1 MKIEL
6 KKEKKKAALINFTH
20 RITVV
25 DAGKNIERLECMY
38 LQEYLQKFFDREVDI
53 VSKKTK
59 KEWQIDIDSY
69 KDVSEVNLND
79 YDEVWIY
86 NSPFNLIGGVLHTHS
101 LQLFYQLCDFSGDI
115 FYAMYDPKM
124 PCMNFAEYLKYKL
137 THNNGKIRVGYSI
150 NYKLTEIDL
159 SKIDKFTNDVWP
171 RITIAFNGMN
181 YEKYLSLYNKIHE
194 KQFMDN
200 PEHINKLYDGNWCE
214 IHYGEYLAIN
224 DRQDLKL
231 QNYDYSNKK
240 YDLAYYGNNRHTTR
254 NKIIKN
260 IYDKDYIN
268 ALFIGY
274 NPEFTHAET
283 TVFKYLHQDELFP
296 LICTSYATIICGDKL
311 HNENVLTPRFFEAM
325 LLDTVGLIYN
335 SYDSEHKL
343 ISDKKLADFIYIETA
358 EDVRD
363 RLNQIKNNETFYRE
377 IVEAERK
384 EILNNFTNKYILK

>member
-6 KKEKKKAALINFTH
+6 KKEKKKAAIINLTRIIKPIDGGTH
-20 RITVV
+20 F
-25 DAGKNIERLECMY
+25 GRLECVY
-38 LQEYLQKFFDREVDI
+38 LKEYLQKFFDREVDF
-53 VSKKTK
+53 VSRKTK
-59 KEWQIDIDSY
+59 KEWQLDIDSY

-79 YDEVWIY
+79 YDEVWIH
-86 NSPFNLIGGVLHTHS
+86 NSPFNLYGGVLNTHS

-115 FYAMYDPKM
+115 FYAMYDPKL
-124 PCMNFAEYLKYKL
+124 PCMNFAQYLKYRQM
-137 THNNGKIRVGYSI
+137 HNNGKIRVGYST
-150 NYKLTEIDL
+150 NYTLTEIDL
-159 SKIDKFTNDVWP
+159 SKIDKFTNDIWP
-171 RITIAFNGMN
+171 RITIAFNGMD
-181 YEKYLSLYNKIHE
+181 YEKYVSLYNKKHE
-194 KQFMDN
+194 KLFIDN
-200 PEHINKLYDGNWCE
+200 PEHIAKLYDRNWCE
-214 IHYGEYLAIN
+214 VHYGEYLAIT

-240 YDLAYYGNNRHTTR
+240 YDLVYYGNNRYTNR

-274 NPEFTHAET
+274 DPKFTHAET
-283 TVFKYLHQDELFP
+283 TVFKYLHQDELLP
-296 LICTSYATIICGDKL
+296 LICTSYATIVCGDDL
-311 HNENVLTPRFFEAM
+311 HNEIFLTARFFEAM

-335 SYDSEHKL
+335 SYDPEHKL
-343 ISDKKLADFIYIETA
+343 ISDKKLADFIYVETA

-384 EILNNFTNKYILK
+384 EILNNFTNKYIPK